1 MIGSIDPDV
10 SRAIDSLPNKV
21 NELGFDAWGFQ
32 KERAKLWYSVGKRIL
47 MPYFRPKVSGL
58 ENLPPGRMLIVP
70 NHSGQLPID
79 GMIIALVCLM
89 QADPPRLVRAM
100 VERWFPRLPFI
111 NELFSRSGAVLGDPI
126 NCRNLLQDDQVIV
139 VFPEGAKGSGKPW
152 RERYKLKPFGR
163 GFMRL
168 ALQTQ
173 TPIVPCAVIGGE
185 ESIISLHNW
194 KSAARLLGMPYV
206 PIPITPVPLPV
217 QFHVHF
223 GEPMHFNGRFDD
235 EDSVIDEKV
244 ARVQEV
250 VKFLIEKGLSERTSV
265 F

>member
-1 MIGSIDPDV
+1 
-10 SRAIDSLPNKV
+10 
-21 NELGFDAWGFQ
+21 
-32 KERAKLWYSVGKRIL
+32 
-47 MPYFRPKVSGL
+47 
-58 ENLPPGRMLIVP
+58 
-70 NHSGQLPID
+70 
-79 GMIIALVCLM
+79 
-89 QADPPRLVRAM
+89 
-100 VERWFPRLPFI
+100 
-111 NELFSRSGAVLGDPI
+111 VLGDPI

-139 VFPEGAKGSGKPW
+139 VFPEGAKGSGKVW
-152 RERYKLKPFGR
+152 KERYTLKPFGR

-185 ESIISLHNW
+185 ESIISVHNW

-206 PIPITPVPLPV
+206 PVPVTPFPLPV